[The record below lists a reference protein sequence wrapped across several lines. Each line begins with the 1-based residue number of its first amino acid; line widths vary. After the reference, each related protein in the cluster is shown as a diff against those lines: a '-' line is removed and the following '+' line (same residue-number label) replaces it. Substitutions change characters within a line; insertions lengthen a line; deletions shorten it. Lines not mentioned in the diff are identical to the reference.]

1 MGQEKEFHLD
11 KFPDSTMSEFYD
23 EENREIKSIESGKID
38 SFYGI
43 IEEENHIEE
52 AIKYDREMT
61 DKNSERWKRIGGRIG
76 FIISIIFVIAS
87 GSFFYGLPV
96 LVIGCPLL
104 TYFGARVGKYI
115 GNKYF
120 MDSNLLSRQEDN
132 QAAKL
137 QTLRADK
144 DNRVADIHE
153 KYEKLRQDYRERFE
167 TVASEHADDFLQKEE
182 CLEILKEI
190 KNDFGETIGIGR
202 GLTGAGPVSGHYSV
216 YFYKDSIVTSGI
228 YRKEDMT
235 SREPVDIYAW
245 ALATQKYIED
255 NSDCATKI
263 KSEVKII
270 RTSVELAIEY

>member
-1 MGQEKEFHLD
+1 MGQEKEFDLD
-11 KFPDSTMSEFYD
+11 KFPDSKMSEFYD
-23 EENREIKSIESGKID
+23 EENREIKSIENGKID

-43 IEEENHIEE
+43 IEEENRIEK
-52 AIKYDREMT
+52 AIEGDREIT
-61 DKNSERWKRIGGRIG
+61 DKNSERWKKIGGRIG

-104 TYFGARVGKYI
+104 TYFGAKAGKYI

-120 MDSNLLSRQEDN
+120 TDSNLLSRQEDN

-167 TVASEHADDFLQKEE
+167 TVASEHADDLLQKED
-182 CLEILKEI
+182 CLEILKDI
-190 KNDFGETIGIGR
+190 KSDFAEAVGVGS
-202 GLTGAGPVSGHYSV
+202 GLMGAESVSGHYSV

-228 YRKEDMT
+228 YRKENMT
-235 SREPVDIYAW
+235 SKKPLDIYAW
-245 ALATQKYIED
+245 ALATQKYIKD
-255 NSDCATKI
+255 NSGSTFNI
-263 KSEVKII
+263 KTEVKII
-270 RTSVELAIEY
+270 RTLVELAIEY